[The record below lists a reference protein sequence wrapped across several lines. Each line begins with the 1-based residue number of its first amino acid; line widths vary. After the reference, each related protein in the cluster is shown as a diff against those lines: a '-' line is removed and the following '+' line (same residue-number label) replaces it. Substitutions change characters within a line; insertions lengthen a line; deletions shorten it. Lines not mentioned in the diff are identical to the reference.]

1 MSNVQAQWGTFCYI
15 LRSQKTPATRMGFE
29 PTRAEHNGLAVHR
42 LNHSATSSGTT
53 STMASWNQYPCLIK
67 VIYLP
72 CIIAQLVSETHWILE
87 GLDTRW
93 TPDYCHEMAYQAV
106 NKCRYLTPLK
116 SFECPQICQR
126 LTQSYAILT
135 KCISDESIQFWWL
148 ERGSVAQWI
157 ARRTSNGCIVD
168 IRRLWVRV
176 PPESMACFAKMNSTA
191 KKNDF
196 QKFYGFC
203 QILWWET
210 IKVAY

>member
-1 MSNVQAQWGTFCYI
+1 MFLSLWQVERTPILDTAKDCFCMVFTSLAIARSVKFTWIHPVQADCLTDACFWQHSRDMDQVSRWQLGSW
-15 LRSQKTPATRMGFE
+15 RSARVWAKSPPTRMGFE

-42 LNHSATSSGTT
+42 LNHSAT
-53 STMASWNQYPCLIK
+53 
-67 VIYLP
+67 
-72 CIIAQLVSETHWILE
+72 
-87 GLDTRW
+87 
-93 TPDYCHEMAYQAV
+93 
-106 NKCRYLTPLK
+106 
-116 SFECPQICQR
+116 